1 MLQIKIK
8 NYWEEN
14 IMWKYI
20 FVEESQTV
28 DHLFL
33 MLIIVGKQT
42 LLIDA
47 ESSFCQ
53 FKVLTLIHIDI

>member
-1 MLQIKIK
+1 MMLKC
-8 NYWEEN
+8 
-14 IMWKYI
+14 I

-33 MLIIVGKQT
+33 MLVIVCKQT

-47 ESSFCQ
+47 ESSYFNL
-53 FKVLTLIHIDI
+53 KY